1 MFRFWFRYVF
11 TNRTLI
17 ETGASEAVWL
27 KRIRPD
33 YSHYMGVTFE
43 KICTDYLYSRNA
55 KGELPFLFTTIGRW
69 WGTNP
74 QTHEQV
80 EIDII
85 ANEQKDYLIGECKWQ
100 NEKLDIG
107 VLDSL
112 REKADIFCKKRE
124 HTWFVLFSKS
134 GFTKAVLEEAEKA
147 EDIILVDLEQL
158 LKC

>member
-1 MFRFWFRYVF
+1 MGEHLKKYVQ
-11 TNRTLI
+11 I
-17 ETGASEAVWL
+17 
-27 KRIRPD
+27 
-33 YSHYMGVTFE
+33 
-43 KICTDYLYSRNA
+43 ICTAGMQKENCRFCLRRLAD
-55 KGELPFLFTTIGRW
+55 GG
-69 WGTNP
+69 GTNP

-85 ANEQKDYLIGECKWQ
+85 ANEQKDYLIGECKWR

-147 EDIILVDLEQL
+147 EDTILVDLEQL

>member
-1 MFRFWFRYVF
+1 MKPFSYQTSIKFMDQ
-11 TNRTLI
+11 
-17 ETGASEAVWL
+17 TGL
-27 KRIRPD
+27 QPL
-33 YSHYMGVTFE
+33 YGVTFE

-85 ANEQKDYLIGECKWQ
+85 ANEQKDYLIGECKWR

-134 GFTKAVLEEAEKA
+134 GFTFTVLYPPIYK
-147 EDIILVDLEQL
+147 VRKKL
-158 LKC
+158 LCSGR